1 MVTNEAIP
9 QHRLLFITCALFKF
23 RVHQH
28 APCTSFQFLKRGE
41 SLTYDI
47 GESLTP
53 FEEKEASSRRMLLNR
68 RRSKLS
74 PVFALV
80 RRWHPVLL
88 AMLSSVDG
96 QEFLGQWYKSSLRVA
111 VLPEWFEA
119 RVAQMPRS
127 CCQPTSIRIRPS

>member
-47 GESLTP
+47 GESLTYGRGVTQTD
-53 FEEKEASSRRMLLNR
+53 F
-68 RRSKLS
+68 
-74 PVFALV
+74 
-80 RRWHPVLL
+80 WGL
-88 AMLSSVDG
+88 ATAIM
-96 QEFLGQWYKSSLRVA
+96 
-111 VLPEWFEA
+111 
-119 RVAQMPRS
+119 
-127 CCQPTSIRIRPS
+127 